1 MPDPVM
7 QLVEQHNRL
16 RRLFKQVP
24 RVGGHQ
30 SAEHRAAAICDL
42 LTIHSRLEEEIV
54 YPVVKNLDAAM
65 ADEAEAAH
73 KQVDA
78 LVESIKAADY
88 ADDTAVKRDMDTL
101 EREVENHARWEEE
114 NLLPRVSALSKE
126 EVDRIGSALYQREQ
140 ELLREFPQALETSA
154 ETEGYIAAPRI

>member
-24 RVGGHQ
+24 QMGGHQ

-54 YPVVKNLDAAM
+54 YPVVENLDAAM
-65 ADEAEAAH
+65 ADQAEAAH
-73 KQVDA
+73 KQADTVVA
-78 LVESIKAADY
+78 AIRAADY
-88 ADDTAVKRDMDTL
+88 ADNGQVKADMATL
-101 EREVENHARWEEE
+101 EREVEEHARWEEE
-114 NLLPRVSALSKE
+114 HLLPRISALPKE